1 MDKAEKGHEYIVY
14 EVTSEKGMMVSTAI
28 GVFDDRAKAHKL
40 AYEKGKIAAVEKN
53 GKTYRIQSN
62 SDIRTE

>member
-1 MDKAEKGHEYIVY
+1 MDNAEKGHEYIVY
-14 EVTSEKGMMVSTAI
+14 EVTNEKGILVSTAI
-28 GVFDDRAKAHKL
+28 GVFDDRAKAHAL

-62 SDIRTE
+62 ADIYIE